1 MPQAMWTGYLSF
13 GLVSVPVALYSA
25 SQDRSIRFNQLHKG
39 TTHRVRY
46 RKVDEVTGEE
56 LSSGDIVRGF
66 AVEGGDYVVI
76 EDSELRELAPGRSE
90 LIDVTDFVE
99 LKEIDPVYF
108 QKTYYLAPRNASAEK
123 AYALLCEA
131 MAREAKVGIAT
142 FVMRDKQYLVAIR
155 PNERALILETL
166 AFSDEIRPAHSVL
179 PDFSLTRDFTE
190 RELEMAGQLIG
201 SMSTVWD
208 PSRYHDTYRER
219 VLALVEAK
227 RAGRPPAPAEAEP
240 QANVLDLVAALEASV
255 ARARGARPASERPA
269 RRRDAPA
276 RAEQQTFSGMSRAEL
291 LALAAERDV
300 QGRTKMTKLQLVKAL
315 TDAEAAQ
322 AARPAGRGRAAG

>member
-25 SQDRSIRFNQLHKG
+25 SQDRSIRFNQLRKG

-46 RKVDEVTGEE
+46 RKVDEVTGDE
-56 LSSGDIVRGF
+56 LASEDIVRGF

-76 EDSELRELAPGRSE
+76 EDAELRELAPGRSE

-108 QKTYYLAPRNASAEK
+108 QKSYYLAPRNASAEK
-123 AYALLCEA
+123 AYALLREA
-131 MAREAKVGIAT
+131 MARQGKVGIAT
-142 FVMRDKQYLVAIR
+142 FVLRDKQYLVAIR
-155 PNERALILETL
+155 PNERALTLETL
-166 AFSDEIRPAHSVL
+166 AFSDEIRPAQSVL
-179 PDFSLTRDFTE
+179 PSFSLDREFSE
-190 RELEMAGQLIG
+190 RELEMAEQLIG
-201 SMSTVWD
+201 SMSTAWD

-227 RAGRPPAPAEAEP
+227 RAGRPVAPAEAAP

-255 ARARGARPASERPA
+255 ARVRGSRAQPEHPV
-269 RRRDAPA
+269 RRQRTPG

-300 QGRTKMTKLQLVKAL
+300 QGRTKMTKLELVKAL
-315 TDAEAAQ
+315 TDAESAA
-322 AARPAGRGRAAG
+322 ATRSAS

>member
-56 LSSGDIVRGF
+56 LSGEDIVRGF

-76 EDSELRELAPGRSE
+76 EDGELRELAPGRSE

-123 AYALLCEA
+123 AYGLLCEA

-142 FVMRDKQYLVAIR
+142 FVMRDKQYLVAVR

-166 AFSDEIRPAHSVL
+166 AFADEIRPARSVL
-179 PDFSLTRDFTE
+179 PDLALTWDFTE

-201 SMSTVWD
+201 SMSTTWD

-227 RAGRPPAPAEAEP
+227 RAGRPAAPAEAEP

-322 AARPAGRGRAAG
+322 AARSAS

>member
-1 MPQAMWTGYLSF
+1 MAQAMWTGYLSF

-25 SQDRSIRFNQLHKG
+25 SQDRSIRFNQLHKN

-56 LSSGDIVRGF
+56 LSSEDIVRGF

-99 LKEIDPVYF
+99 LSEIDPVYF
-108 QKTYYLAPRNASAEK
+108 QKAYYLAPRNASAEK
-123 AYALLCEA
+123 AYALLREA

-142 FVMRDKQYLVAIR
+142 FVLREKQYLVAIR
-155 PNERALILETL
+155 PNERALTLETL
-166 AFSDEIRPAHSVL
+166 AFSDEIRPAESVL
-179 PDFSLTRDFTE
+179 PDFSLTSDFTE

-201 SMSTVWD
+201 SMSTSWD
-208 PSRYHDTYRER
+208 PSRYRDTYRER
-219 VLALVEAK
+219 VLALIEAK
-227 RAGRPPAPAEAEP
+227 RAGRPAVPAEAEP

-255 ARARGARPASERPA
+255 ARARGARPQPERPA
-269 RRRDAPA
+269 RRRDAPP
-276 RAEQQTFSGMSRAEL
+276 RAEQQTFNGMSRAEL

-315 TDAEAAQ
+315 TDAEAEQ
-322 AARPAGRGRAAG
+322 AARSAS

>member
-25 SQDRSIRFNQLHKG
+25 SEDRSIRFNQLHKG

-46 RKVDEVTGEE
+46 RKVDEVSGEE
-56 LSSGDIVRGF
+56 LSSEDIVR
-66 AVEGGDYVVI
+66 AVPVDGGDYVVI
-76 EDSELRELAPGRSE
+76 EDSELRKLAPGRSE

-108 QKTYYLAPRNASAEK
+108 QKSYYLAPRNASAEK
-123 AYALLCEA
+123 AYALLREA
-131 MAREAKVGIAT
+131 MAREAKVAIAT
-142 FVMRDKQYLVAIR
+142 FVLRDKQYLVAVR
-155 PNERALILETL
+155 PNERALTLETL
-166 AFSDEIRPAHSVL
+166 AFSDEIRPAESVL
-179 PDFSLTRDFTE
+179 PAFSLRHDFTE
-190 RELEMAGQLIG
+190 RELEMAEQLIA
-201 SMSTVWD
+201 SMSTSWD

-219 VLALVEAK
+219 VLGLLEAK
-227 RAGRPPAPAEAEP
+227 RAGRPPSPAEAEP

-255 ARARGARPASERPA
+255 ARARGSRAQPQRPA
-269 RRRDAPA
+269 RRPSALGH
-276 RAEQQTFSGMSRAEL
+276 AEQQAFSGMSRAEL

-300 QGRTKMTKLQLVKAL
+300 QGRTKMTKLQLVQAL

-322 AARPAGRGRAAG
+322 AARSAS